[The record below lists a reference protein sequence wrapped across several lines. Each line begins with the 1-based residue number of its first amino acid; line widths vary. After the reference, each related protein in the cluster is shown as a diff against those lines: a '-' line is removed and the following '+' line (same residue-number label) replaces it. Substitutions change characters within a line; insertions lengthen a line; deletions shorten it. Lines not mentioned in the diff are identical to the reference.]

1 MTNTDVDTCASR
13 TVHVQIG
20 NGQILPS
27 QKQQHK
33 HALVRANRKTHMYST
48 WSTVQT
54 HQWFLCNY
62 VEEPGGPRFHSR
74 HKICYVHDFR
84 ITHITAERSKQ
95 VLLKTL
101 LSIHTDISPPCSLED
116 LYLQY
121 SSLCSRLQHFAWL
134 IWSLGKVKQKLLLFS
149 RFQTTVQLFSD

>member
-101 LSIHTDISPPCSLED
+101 LSIHTDISPLPALLKICTYNIAAFAQDCSILLGWFEVLE
-116 LYLQY
+116 
-121 SSLCSRLQHFAWL
+121 
-134 IWSLGKVKQKLLLFS
+134 K
-149 RFQTTVQLFSD
+149 